1 MKNGLRG
8 LAILGIAI
16 TIILVVAYFYLL
28 WKVWSVFGFWNI
40 IWTGIVAVIATTT
53 FELMARARKQDGL
66 VITYNPKEWPKF
78 LAILVSGLLGFYL
91 YNLLGDPSLTSNDQ
105 LFGML
110 YLLVFTALPSAWS
123 LFKLIRDRN
132 DFVRIDET
140 TVSYKDNSATGTYSL
155 KDIKKVDSNGKQLF
169 LILQSEETVIIDL
182 KNMNFNGVD
191 RASVYV
197 ELSALITPE
206 ETAAEPLTDS
216 ADTTEA

>member
-8 LAILGIAI
+8 LAILL
-16 TIILVVAYFYLL
+16 TIVLVVAYFYLL

-53 FELMARARKQDGL
+53 FELMARARKQDGS

-91 YNLLGDPSLTSNDQ
+91 YNRLGDPSLTSNDQ
-105 LFGML
+105 LFGIL
-110 YLLVFTALPSAWS
+110 YLLVFTAIPTAWS
-123 LFKLIRDRN
+123 LFKIVRDRN

-140 TVSYKDNSATGTYSL
+140 TVSYKDNSDTGTYSL

-216 ADTTEA
+216 ADTTEV

>member
-16 TIILVVAYFYLL
+16 IIILVVAYFYLL

-53 FELMARARKQDGL
+53 FELMARARKQDGS

-91 YNLLGDPSLTSNDQ
+91 YNLLRDPSLTSNDQ

-110 YLLVFTALPSAWS
+110 YLLVFAALPSAWS
-123 LFKLIRDRN
+123 LYKLIRDRN

-140 TVSYKDNSATGTYSL
+140 TVSYKDNSDTGTYSL

-169 LILQSEETVIIDL
+169 LILQSEETVTIDL
-182 KNMNFNGVD
+182 KNMNFSGVD
-191 RASVYV
+191 RTSVYM

-206 ETAAEPLTDS
+206 ETAAETLTDS
-216 ADTTEA
+216 VDTTEA

>member
-1 MKNGLRG
+1 M
-8 LAILGIAI
+8 
-16 TIILVVAYFYLL
+16 
-28 WKVWSVFGFWNI
+28 
-40 IWTGIVAVIATTT
+40 ATWF
-53 FELMARARKQDGL
+53 FELMARARKQDGS

-78 LAILVSGLLGFYL
+78 LAILVTGLLGFYL
-91 YNLLGDPSLTSNDQ
+91 YNLLSDPSLTSNDQ

-110 YLLVFTALPSAWS
+110 YLLVFTAIPTAWS
-123 LFKLIRDRN
+123 LFKIVRDRN

-140 TVSYKDNSATGTYSL
+140 TVSYKDNSDTGTYSL

-169 LILQSEETVIIDL
+169 LILQSEETVTIDL

-191 RASVYV
+191 RASVYA

-206 ETAAEPLTDS
+206 ETASEPLTDS

>member
-16 TIILVVAYFYLL
+16 IIILVVAYFYLL

-53 FELMARARKQDGL
+53 FELMARARKQDGS

-91 YNLLGDPSLTSNDQ
+91 YNLLRDPSLTSNDQ

-110 YLLVFTALPSAWS
+110 YLLVFAALPSAWS
-123 LFKLIRDRN
+123 LYKLIRDRN

-140 TVSYKDNSATGTYSL
+140 TVSYKDNSDTGTYSL

-169 LILQSEETVIIDL
+169 LILQSEETVTIDL

-191 RASVYV
+191 RASVYM

-206 ETAAEPLTDS
+206 ETAAETLTDS
-216 ADTTEA
+216 VDTTEA

>member
-8 LAILGIAI
+8 LAILL
-16 TIILVVAYFYLL
+16 TIVLVVGYFYLL

-40 IWTGIVAVIATTT
+40 IWTSIVTIIAIFT
-53 FELMARARKQDGL
+53 FELLARARKQNGS

-91 YNLLGDPSLTSNDQ
+91 YNRLDDPSLSSNDQ

-140 TVSYKDNSATGTYSL
+140 TVSYKDNSDTGTYSL

-169 LILQSEETVIIDL
+169 LILQSEETIIIDL

-191 RASVYV
+191 RANVYV

-206 ETAAEPLTDS
+206 ETVAEPLTDS
-216 ADTTEA
+216 VDTTEA

>member
-16 TIILVVAYFYLL
+16 IIILVVAYFYLL

-53 FELMARARKQDGL
+53 FELMARARKQDGS

-91 YNLLGDPSLTSNDQ
+91 YNLLRDPSLTSNDQ

-110 YLLVFTALPSAWS
+110 YLLVFAALPSAWS
-123 LFKLIRDRN
+123 LYKLIRDRN

-140 TVSYKDNSATGTYSL
+140 TVSYKDNSDTGTYSL
-155 KDIKKVDSNGKQLF
+155 KDIKKIDSNGKQLF
-169 LILQSEETVIIDL
+169 LILQSEETVTIDL
-182 KNMNFNGVD
+182 KNMNFSGVD
-191 RASVYV
+191 RTSVYM

-206 ETAAEPLTDS
+206 ETAAETLTDS
-216 ADTTEA
+216 VDTTEA